1 MGHLTERK
9 EWTLAELCAMPDC
22 REAAEKS
29 GGQFYYTGESC
40 KRGHYMSPRL
50 TNSTACVECKREA
63 QDKYRKSGKGRS
75 TACRVTRRIYHDN
88 PELARTRERVKY
100 YQKQLDKN
108 LGELSD
114 LLRETDT

>member
-1 MGHLTERK
+1 MGHLTKRK

-50 TNSTACVECKREA
+50 TNSTACVECKREL
-63 QDKYRKSGKGRS
+63 RTS
-75 TACRVTRRIYHDN
+75 TASQAR
-88 PELARTRERVKY
+88 EGQQLAALR
-100 YQKQLDKN
+100 
-108 LGELSD
+108 GESTTTTLS
-114 LLRETDT
+114 